1 MTGGFNGLSHP
12 VPTLGM
18 NQQGMSQGYSG
29 PRQQGNYMQTPPNVS
44 MGYRQQQPNRGGPGG
59 DGAGGSGNANQPSQA
74 ALQNPQLMAQ
84 LQRGQQHY
92 QQNRF

>member
-1 MTGGFNGLSHP
+1 
-12 VPTLGM
+12 M
-18 NQQGMSQGYSG
+18 NQQGMSQGYGG

-59 DGAGGSGNANQPSQA
+59 DGGGGGNAGQPSQA